1 MSREYYNRSH
11 TKLNKHK
18 MGDIRMGKGRLTT
31 LLVVITLI
39 LVIQLTSSAN
49 VGVSP
54 AAILFKDVLRG
65 GYAERPI
72 IITIDTQNP
81 TSATATTRGD
91 IASWIKFSE
100 QNFTI
105 TKGEPHQ
112 LMISVTPPIDTPN
125 GNYTGFITIKSDR
138 LANAKKGHAT
148 GLIIPTLDVY
158 VIVQVTDQE
167 LVSCRAS
174 NFKTTSVEEGEDIIF
189 EVDVLNQGNVR
200 LNPQITFDIWDQDS
214 VNIVKQFRYT
224 QSQITPTQSGHLI
237 IKIPS
242 SDLPLG
248 QYWVDMQA
256 IECYASQTLT
266 FDVLEEGALYAAG
279 VLQRITI
286 SPWAE
291 IGEIVPISI
300 SFKNIGEKPLDAKF
314 SGQVKFKNK
323 IIQLFESDQELFV
336 PINNQSMFQFYFT
349 PQKAGKYVIS
359 GRVFYDNKR
368 TYEQSAILNVN
379 PNPNGFKSIAKTMIY
394 IILIIIIITLLY
406 KIRKERKYYFNKIRK
421 YHRK

>member
-1 MSREYYNRSH
+1 
-11 TKLNKHK
+11 
-18 MGDIRMGKGRLTT
+18 MGRGRNAA
-31 LLVVITLI
+31 LLLVITLI
-39 LVIQLTSSAN
+39 LMQLTSSAN

-54 AAILFKDVLRG
+54 AAIIFKDVLRG
-65 GYAERPI
+65 GYAERPV

-81 TSATATTRGD
+81 ILATATTRGE
-91 IASWIKFSE
+91 IASWLKFSE

-105 TKGEPHQ
+105 TKGTPHQ
-112 LMISVTPPIDTPN
+112 LMISVTPPADTPN
-125 GNYTGFITIKSDR
+125 GNYTGFVTINSDR
-138 LANAKKGHAT
+138 LANAKEGHAT
-148 GLIIPTLDVY
+148 GLIVPTLDIY
-158 VIVQVTDQE
+158 ITVQVTDQE

-174 NFKTTSVEEGEDIIF
+174 NFKTASVEEGEDIIF
-189 EVDVLNQGNVR
+189 EIDVLNKGNVK

-214 VNIVKQFRYT
+214 VNIVKQFTYT
-224 QSQITPTQSGHLI
+224 QSQIAPTQSGHLI

-242 SDLPLG
+242 NDLPLG

-266 FDVLEEGALYAAG
+266 FDILEEGALYAAG
-279 VLQRITI
+279 VLQKITL

-291 IGEIVPISI
+291 IGEIVPISV

-323 IIQLFESDQELFV
+323 IIQLFESDQKLFV

-349 PQKAGKYVIS
+349 PQKAGKYIIS

-368 TYEQSAILNVN
+368 TYEQSAILNVK
-379 PNPNGFKSIAKTMIY
+379 PNQNVFKLISKRAIY
-394 IILIIIIITLLY
+394 IILIIIIIILKY
-406 KIRKERKYYFNKIRK
+406 KIRNERKYYFNKIRK
-421 YHRK
+421 NYHK